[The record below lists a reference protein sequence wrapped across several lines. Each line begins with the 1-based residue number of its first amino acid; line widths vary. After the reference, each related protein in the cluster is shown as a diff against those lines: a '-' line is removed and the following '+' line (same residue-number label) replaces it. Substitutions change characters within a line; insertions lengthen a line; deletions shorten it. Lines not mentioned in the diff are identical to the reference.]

1 MANKTNKQ
9 KETVKAKR
17 DYFTQVKGTLRMIV
31 IIAEVY
37 AAATLLLVVD
47 ADLFMKVASAVLAT
61 DALVELIKRFSK

>member
-1 MANKTNKQ
+1 MANKINKQ

-17 DYFTQVKGTLRMIV
+17 DFSQVKGGLRMIV

-61 DALVELIKRFSK
+61 DALVELVKRFSK

>member
-1 MANKTNKQ
+1 MANKINTK

-17 DYFTQVKGTLRMIV
+17 DFAQVKGTLRMIV

-61 DALVELIKRFSK
+61 DALVELVKRFSK

>member
-17 DYFTQVKGTLRMIV
+17 DFAQVKGTLRMIV

-61 DALVELIKRFSK
+61 DALVELVKRFSK

>member
-1 MANKTNKQ
+1 MANKINTK

-17 DYFTQVKGTLRMIV
+17 DFSQVKGTLRMIV

-61 DALVELIKRFSK
+61 DALIELIKRFSK

>member
-1 MANKTNKQ
+1 MANKINTK

-17 DYFTQVKGTLRMIV
+17 DFSQVKGTLRMIV

-47 ADLFMKVASAVLAT
+47 ADIFMKVASAVLAT
-61 DALVELIKRFSK
+61 DALIELVKRFSK

>member
-17 DYFTQVKGTLRMIV
+17 DFAQVKGTLRMIV
-31 IIAEVY
+31 VIAEVY

-47 ADLFMKVASAVLAT
+47 GDLFMKAASAVLAS
-61 DALVELIKRFSK
+61 DALVELVKRFSK

>member
-1 MANKTNKQ
+1 MANKINTK

-17 DYFTQVKGTLRMIV
+17 DFTQVKGTLRMIV